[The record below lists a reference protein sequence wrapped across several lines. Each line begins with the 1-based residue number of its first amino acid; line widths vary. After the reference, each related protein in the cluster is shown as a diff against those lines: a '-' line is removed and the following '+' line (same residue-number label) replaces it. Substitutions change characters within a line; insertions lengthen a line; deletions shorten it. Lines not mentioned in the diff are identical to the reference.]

1 MVFEV
6 MENSPGRP
14 KDPTVS
20 QTPTHLKKKK
30 SSVSNGERNEEL
42 LYLIVNGDPTCLTRI
57 FPGESELRHG
67 SSFFSSSNRS
77 ADSILQYDGGSSY
90 QPNKFK
96 KLTVGVCI
104 VTFTEVL
111 KI

>member
-1 MVFEV
+1 MVFED

-14 KDPTVS
+14 NDPTVS

-30 SSVSNGERNEEL
+30 SSASNGERNEEL

-77 ADSILQYDGGSSY
+77 EGSIILQFNGGNY
-90 QPNKFK
+90 QPDKFK
-96 KLTVGVCI
+96 N
-104 VTFTEVL
+104 
-111 KI
+111 